1 MEEYKVI
8 GQLGSGATSIA
19 YLVEC
24 KQNNQKYVIKE
35 IPLDQL
41 DPITKKNVVYEIAI
55 VKNLKHDN
63 IIKIFNATVNNGK
76 LDILME
82 YANGG
87 TLREYLLKKK
97 RLSEDEIIDLFVQIC
112 LAVKYIH
119 DRKIIHRDL
128 KTSNIFLLKNKIIK
142 LGDFG
147 FAKALNST
155 CDQAKTQL
163 GTPYYSSPEI
173 CTGKPY
179 STPSDIWALGII
191 LYEMCT
197 LRYPF
202 VGKDIPSLVKQIIES
217 QPPKIQSIYCP
228 ELRNLCKSMLQ
239 KNPSQRPTILEILS
253 LPILKYKAIA
263 LLGEKEAV
271 IELNHSTFHGFN
283 AGVTPTEFKK
293 DVDFIQIHKPKKS
306 EFHFMGKPLQLEE
319 TSSNQEKADYV
330 RNFIFKLTNPCRFS
344 ELAKYALSED
354 EIPSLPKSEEYI
366 IDLIKQLNDFVNKHN
381 LKKDG

>member
-24 KQNNQKYVIKE
+24 KQNSQKYVIKE
-35 IPLDQL
+35 IPLNQL
-41 DPITKKNVVYEIAI
+41 DPIMKKNIIYEIAI

-63 IIKIFNATVNNGK
+63 IIKIMNATINDGK

-128 KTSNIFLLKNKIIK
+128 KTSNIFLLKNKTIK

-179 STPSDIWALGII
+179 STPSDIWSLGVI

-197 LRYPF
+197 LHYPF
-202 VGKDIPSLVKQIIES
+202 VGKDIPSLVKQIIENNL
-217 QPPKIQSIYCP
+217 PKIPTIYCP
-228 ELRNLCKSMLQ
+228 ELRNLCKSMLH
-239 KNPSQRPTILEILS
+239 KNPSKRPTILEILS
-253 LPILKYKAIA
+253 LPLLKYKAIA
-263 LLGEKEAV
+263 LLGKKEAE
-271 IELNHSTFHGFN
+271 IELNHSTFHGYE
-283 AGVTPTEFKK
+283 AGVTPAEFEKEI
-293 DVDFIQIHKPKKS
+293 DCIQIYKPKES
-306 EFHFMGKPLQLEE
+306 EFYFMGKPLQLEK
-319 TSSNQEKADYV
+319 TSSNQEKADYI
-330 RNFIFKLTNPCRFS
+330 RNFIFKLTTPCRYS
-344 ELAKYALSED
+344 ELLKFALKKED
-354 EIPSLPKSEEYI
+354 MPSLPKSEEYI
-366 IDLIKQLNDFVNKHN
+366 IDLIDQLNKFVNTHN
-381 LKKDG
+381 LQNPS